1 MMSAN
6 TSQYGRL
13 DPMSHVG
20 MSQEDM
26 LQSLEALVRAE
37 SPSSDLVACQRVLE
51 VAADIADRELT
62 TPATIEEIGGRP
74 LFWWGSKNPRIVIL
88 AHLDTVWPIGG
99 YQPLWSVEGD
109 VIRGPG
115 VFDMKA
121 GFIQA
126 LYALKDLP
134 GGSDHVAL
142 IATTDEE
149 TGSATSKNL
158 IKEVSAKA
166 EAVLVL
172 EASLDGKVKTGRKG
186 TAMYQVV
193 VHGRAS
199 HAGLEP
205 EKGINATTEIAHIV
219 LALLA
224 LENPE
229 HGTTV
234 VPTTMQSGTST
245 NSVPDYARLD
255 IDVRSFATDDLQRI
269 DSAVRALKPTVY
281 GATLEIT
288 GSINRPPLQPESTKE
303 LYLVAEKVAAEI
315 GIPPL
320 GSAIV
325 GGASDGNFA
334 AAAGAKVLDG
344 LGAVGGGA
352 HASHEWVSLKTLQPR
367 SDFLN
372 ALLKELIK

>member
-13 DPMSHVG
+13 GPMAASH
-20 MSQEDM
+20 M
-26 LQSLEALVRAE
+26 LESLEALVRAE
-37 SPSSDLVACQRVLE
+37 SPSSDLAACQRVLE
-51 VAADIADRELT
+51 VAADIAARELDA
-62 TPATIEEIGGRP
+62 PARIEEVEGRP
-74 LFWWGSKNPRIVIL
+74 VFWWGSKNPRIIIL

-99 YQPLWSVEGD
+99 YQPLWNVEGD

-134 GGSDHVAL
+134 NASDHVAL

-149 TGSATSKNL
+149 TGSATSKNF
-158 IKEVSAKA
+158 IKEISAKA

-172 EASLDGKVKTGRKG
+172 EASLDGKAKTGRKG

-193 VHGRAS
+193 VKGLAS

-205 EKGINATTEIAHIV
+205 EKGINATTEMAHIV

-245 NSVPDYARLD
+245 NSVPDSARLD
-255 IDVRSFATDDLQRI
+255 IDVRSFSTDDLHRI
-269 DSAVRALKPTVY
+269 DAAVRALKPTIS
-281 GATLEIT
+281 GAALEIT
-288 GSINRPPLQPESTKE
+288 GSINRPPLQPASTQE
-303 LYLVAEKVAAEI
+303 LYLIAEKVAADT

-334 AAAGAKVLDG
+334 AAAGARVLDG